1 MEGADIVSAI
11 QSAIPG
17 AVISID
23 GEGCNFSVR
32 VVSSSFAGLSP
43 VKRQQRVLASL
54 SGWLESGALHAV
66 SLKTLTPEEAEA
78 TPVAVPPSGLVILS
92 TS

>member
-1 MEGADIVSAI
+1 MLGADIVAAI
-11 QSAIPG
+11 QTAIPQ

-54 SGWLESGALHAV
+54 SAWLESGALHAV
-66 SLKTLTPEEAEA
+66 SLKTLTPEEAA
-78 TPVAVPPSGLVILS
+78 AMPPAALAGGLVTLS